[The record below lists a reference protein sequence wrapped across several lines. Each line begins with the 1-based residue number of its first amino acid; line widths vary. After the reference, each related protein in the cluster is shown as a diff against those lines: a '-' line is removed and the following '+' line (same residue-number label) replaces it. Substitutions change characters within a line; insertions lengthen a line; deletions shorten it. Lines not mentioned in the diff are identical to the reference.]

1 MPVTSTGTIT
11 DARLVVSRTASP
23 KERRWRSSAT
33 GGTLLVIREAF
44 TGARRFADFEQNLG
58 ISKNVLAQRLAH
70 LVANGVF
77 ERVDV
82 GRHGIHYEY
91 ALAPR
96 GRDLA
101 TVMTALRQWGDRWVF
116 GEGHEP
122 LVVRD
127 RRTGRPIPPLR
138 IRGDDGEPLSARDME
153 IVLGP
158 GASPRTVERYR
169 RASRTPKSP
178 SQRSTPR

>member
-1 MPVTSTGTIT
+1 MAQALEVLG
-11 DARLVVSRTASP
+11 D
-23 KERRWRSSAT
+23 WW
-33 GGTLLVIREAF
+33 TLLVIREAF
-44 TGARRFADFEQNLG
+44 TGTRRFADFEQNLG

-70 LVANGVF
+70 LVRNGVL

-82 GRHGIHYEY
+82 GTHGTHYEY

-96 GRDLA
+96 GKDLA

-122 LVVRD
+122 LIVRD

-138 IRGDDGEPLSARDME
+138 IRGEDGEPLSARDLE
-153 IVLGP
+153 IALGP
-158 GASPRTVERYR
+158 GATARTAERYR
-169 RASRTPKSP
+169 RASRAPRRKSP
-178 SQRSTPR
+178 SHRSAPT